1 MKLLSLTKTKT
12 ALVVTLS
19 AGYIVNELFELFT

>member
-1 MKLLSLTKTKT
+1 MKLLLLTKT